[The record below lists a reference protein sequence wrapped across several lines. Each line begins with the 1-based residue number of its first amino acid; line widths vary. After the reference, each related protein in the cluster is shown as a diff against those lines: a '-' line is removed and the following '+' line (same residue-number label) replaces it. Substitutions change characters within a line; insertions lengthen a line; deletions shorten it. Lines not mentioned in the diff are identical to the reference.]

1 MVPGAGSRGGAEAGP
16 GDLAAS
22 VLVQRPR
29 GEVAVVLG
37 GEQQHLHRGAGAQV
51 RLEEGEGEQERGG
64 GDSGLRLVFFFRY
77 VDTLIV
83 RWRWRLKILTP
94 ENHKRNCGG
103 CEPSL

>member
-37 GEQQHLHRGAGAQV
+37 GEQQHLHRRAGAQV

-64 GDSGLRLVFFFRY
+64 GDSGPKLQLGRA
-77 VDTLIV
+77 
-83 RWRWRLKILTP
+83 
-94 ENHKRNCGG
+94 
-103 CEPSL
+103 SLC